1 MEWSTVIEAK
11 LNEAG
16 RQRDEKLQFEVRL
29 HETKIKL
36 QVAQNVD
43 ESPQVMENMI
53 RMQAKIA
60 KISDF
65 AI

>member
-16 RQRDEKLQFEVRL
+16 RQRDEKLQLEVRL